1 MKVSYKKLWIL
12 CAEKEISKVEM
23 NAPVAIGDIV
33 IENCA
38 GTGVDVIAT
47 KNVSLVG

>member
-1 MKVSYKKLWIL
+1 MTGSM
-12 CAEKEISKVEM
+12 KEISAACVK
-23 NAPVAIGDIV
+23 APVAIGDVI

-47 KNVSLVG
+47 KNVSRVG